1 MGDDGRVTKSR
12 APGSATNSPPDPAPS
27 RRWSALRP
35 KRGLLAAT
43 VLIVAAIDQ
52 ASKVFAVDALEGRA
66 PVDLIGEWFQLTLL
80 RNPGAAFSM
89 GTESTWLFTTIQ
101 IAFIVAVAIGSK
113 WLRTPWPT
121 ISAGLVAGGAAG
133 NLIDRLFRDPS
144 FYFGHVV
151 DFLSVRGFAVF
162 NLADAAITVGVI
174 MLAAWIMFSSD
185 VDELVGDSEKE
196 AGDGEAGSVAKR
208 DDDSRGARAEGT
220 GERGADA

>member
-1 MGDDGRVTKSR
+1 M
-12 APGSATNSPPDPAPS
+12 TNPRNTGPEPTSPPDATAS
-27 RRWSALRP
+27 RWSALRP

-43 VLIVAAIDQ
+43 VLAVAAIDQ
-52 ASKVFAVDALEGRA
+52 VSKIVAVDALEGKA
-66 PVDLIGEWFQLTLL
+66 PVDLLGEWFQLTLL

-89 GTESTWLFTTIQ
+89 GTGSTWLFTTIQ
-101 IAFIVAVAIGSK
+101 IVFIVAVAVGSK

-121 ISAGLVAGGAAG
+121 ISAGLIAGGAAG

-162 NLADAAITVGVI
+162 NLADSAITVGVI

-185 VDELVGDSEKE
+185 VDEMTGDAKTETETKRE
-196 AGDGEAGSVAKR
+196 GAGE
-208 DDDSRGARAEGT
+208 ET
-220 GERGADA
+220 ADA

>member
-1 MGDDGRVTKSR
+1 MGDDGRVTNSR
-12 APGSATNSPPDPAPS
+12 TPGSATSSPPGPAPA
-27 RRWSALRP
+27 RRWSDRRP

-43 VLIVAAIDQ
+43 VAAVAVVDQ
-52 ASKVFAVDALEGRA
+52 VTKIIAVDALEGEP
-66 PVDLIGEWFQLTLL
+66 PVDVIGQWFQLTLL

-101 IAFIVAVAIGSK
+101 IAFIVAVAVGSK
-113 WLRTPWPT
+113 WLRTPWPAV
-121 ISAGLVAGGAAG
+121 SAGLIAGGAAG

-185 VDELVGDSEKE
+185 VDELVGDSADEGDGDE
-196 AGDGEAGSVAKR
+196 AGAVAKR
-208 DDDSRGARAEGT
+208 DDDQLDADHR
-220 GERGADA
+220 ERGESGVDA

>member
-1 MGDDGRVTKSR
+1 MTNSR
-12 APGSATNSPPDPAPS
+12 TPGSATNSPPDPAPA

-43 VLIVAAIDQ
+43 ILAVAAIDQ
-52 ASKVFAVDALEGRA
+52 VTKIVAVDALEGKA
-66 PVDLIGEWFQLTLL
+66 PVDILGEWFQLTLL

-89 GTESTWLFTTIQ
+89 GTGSTWLFTTIQ
-101 IAFIVAVAIGSK
+101 IAFIIAVAIGSK

-121 ISAGLVAGGAAG
+121 MSAGLIAGGAAG

-174 MLAAWIMFSSD
+174 MLAAWIMFSPD
-185 VDELVGDSEKE
+185 VDELTGDSAEKVD
-196 AGDGEAGSVAKR
+196 GGEAGSVAKL
-208 DDDSRGARAEGT
+208 DDDPRGAGHREP